1 MSKKDVIKQLRKHL
15 AQMFDARFEGA
26 RAAEFARTQGFADGY
41 MQALCDLA
49 LVEDRELLDVVNGER
64 REAAY
69 RADTGRPVV
78 QPPGPVAVDCV

>member
-26 RAAEFARTQGFADGY
+26 HAASFARAQGFADGY

-64 REAAY
+64 RESAY
-69 RADTGRPVV
+69 RADTGRCLAH
-78 QPPGPVAVDCV
+78 PGPVAVDYA